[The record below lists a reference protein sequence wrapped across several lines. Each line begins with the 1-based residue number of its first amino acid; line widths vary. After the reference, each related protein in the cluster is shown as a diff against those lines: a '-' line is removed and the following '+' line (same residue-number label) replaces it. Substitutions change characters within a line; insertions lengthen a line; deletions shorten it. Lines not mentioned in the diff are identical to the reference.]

1 MNYFYGLILLLIPL
15 TLAYPHFHSND
26 FDRFLEKYFK
36 ERSNN
41 PNSNEKFFARQQL
54 MYPLAPMQQ
63 YQPQMQPTCLP
74 HVWTC
79 GPGLPPCCAGLM
91 CYDGNAKRGRQCVAR
106 G

>member
-1 MNYFYGLILLLIPL
+1 MNCFYGLILLLIPL
-15 TLAYPHFHSND
+15 TLAYPRSYSND

-36 ERSNN
+36 ERSQL
-41 PNSNEKFFARQQL
+41 NEGFLDRRQV
-54 MYPLAPMQQ
+54 MYPLSPMQQ

>member
-15 TLAYPHFHSND
+15 TLAYPRFHSTD
-26 FDRFLEKYFK
+26 FDRFLDRYFK
-36 ERSNN
+36 QRTNSDDNS
-41 PNSNEKFFARQQL
+41 PNRRQFA
-54 MYPLAPMQQ
+54 YPLAPGQQ
-63 YQPQMQPTCLP
+63 HQPACLP